1 MKTEVVT
8 FMNTSLEITYL
19 IGENENDNF
28 EILNKASGDDIWFHA
43 NNISSCHIIATN
55 LPELTKKEKQ
65 KVIKR
70 GAFLCKQNTSKLKS
84 LQNVEI
90 IYTKVK
96 NVTKTDIS
104 GTVNIT
110 NEKKIIV

>member
-1 MKTEVVT
+1 MKTEVVS
-8 FMNTSLEITYL
+8 FINTSLEITYL
-19 IGENENDNF
+19 IGEYADDNF
-28 EILNKASGDDIWFHA
+28 GILNKACDDDIWFHA

-110 NEKKIIV
+110 NEKKIVI